1 MDLAKLLILTI
12 CFQLVSSCAVVTY
25 STGSVVSVTEEPR
38 FDPNKTYSYYDDA
51 VSRELKFDSFELR
64 VTPYNTFTT
73 GSHSELLFIPFEE
86 RGQFKGSIG
95 KRPFQISISLKGEKN
110 KITFYPFKSKLSDLA
125 KLEAVK
131 WRDPKPVCAYN
142 FTDWSVLESGAFHLV
157 KDRLRNQEK
166 SCMKPG
172 WVEYLLVF
180 DSETP
185 NPNSRFSLDLTFKD
199 NETDALIEKRL
210 FFSPAKYIST
220 QTH

>member
-1 MDLAKLLILTI
+1 MELAKLLILSI
-12 CFQLVSSCAVVTY
+12 CLQLISSCAVVSY
-25 STGSVVSVTEEPR
+25 STGSAVSLTKEPD
-38 FDPNKTYSYYDDA
+38 FDPSKTYTYYDDA
-51 VSRELKFDSFELR
+51 VSRELKFGDFELV
-64 VTPYNTFTT
+64 VTTYNTLTT
-73 GSHSELLFIPFEE
+73 SSHSELFFIPFEE

-95 KRPFQISISLKGEKN
+95 EIPFQISISLKGEKN
-110 KITFYPFKSKLSDLA
+110 KITFYPFKSKLSDGA

-131 WRDPKPVCAYN
+131 WRDPKPACAYN
-142 FTDWSVLESGAFHLV
+142 YTDWSVLESGAFQLV
-157 KDRLRNQEK
+157 KDRLRNQEE

-185 NPNSRFSLDLTFKD
+185 SPNSRFSLDLTFKD
-199 NETDALIEKRL
+199 NETNALIEKKL